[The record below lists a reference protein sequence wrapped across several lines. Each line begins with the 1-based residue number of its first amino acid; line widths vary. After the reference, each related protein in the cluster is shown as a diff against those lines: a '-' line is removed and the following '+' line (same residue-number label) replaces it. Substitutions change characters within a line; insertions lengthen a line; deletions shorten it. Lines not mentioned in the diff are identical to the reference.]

1 VSDETI
7 ELYLARRAA
16 EVNEHLSSFV
26 PEESTPPATLHKA
39 MRYSLLGGGKRLRPV
54 LVLTAGEACGRA
66 ASQLLPVACAIE
78 MIHTYSLIHDD
89 LPCMDDD
96 DLRRGRPT
104 SHKVFGEA
112 MAVLAGDALLT
123 HAFLTLSEAPVP
135 SSARAALVRVIAS
148 AAGPARGMVGGQV
161 EDLEGE
167 GRSLSLAQVESIHR
181 AKTAAL
187 IRASVVA
194 GGIAAEAPAHVLRA
208 LGDFGERIGLAFQIV
223 DDLLDLTQTS
233 EQLGKTAGKDV
244 AAHKSTFPALLGV
257 EESRR
262 RATLLLTEAIASL
275 EPLGD
280 GARRLREIAR
290 LLVERQS

>member
-1 VSDETI
+1 M
-7 ELYLARRAA
+7 RAGEINA
-16 EVNEHLSSFV
+16 ALPGFV

-54 LVLTAGEACGRA
+54 LVLTSGEACG
-66 ASQLLPVACAIE
+66 ASPAPLMSVACAIE

-104 SHKVFGEA
+104 CHKVFGDA

-123 HAFLTLSEAPVP
+123 HAFLTLADAPLHAA
-135 SSARAALVRVIAS
+135 ARASLVREIAA
-148 AAGPARGMVGGQV
+148 AAGAGRGMVGGQV

-167 GRSLSLAQVESIHR
+167 GRSLTLAEVEGIHR
-181 AKTAAL
+181 AKTGAL

-194 GGIAAEAPAHVLRA
+194 GGITAGASSETLSA
-208 LGDFGERIGLAFQIV
+208 LGLFGERIGLAFQIV

-233 EQLGKTAGKDV
+233 EQLGKTAGKDL

-257 EESRR
+257 DASRL
-262 RATLLLTEAIASL
+262 RATQLLEEANEALS
-275 EPLGD
+275 PLGAK
-280 GARRLREIAR
+280 ARRLHEIAR
-290 LLVERQS
+290 LLVERRS